1 METVHPFDGGGWS
14 ESGVRCYCYS
24 FWIVYMDVFTG
35 SYNVVPTLHT
45 LRVTELSD
53 PWTVYINVFTGIYGI

>member
-1 METVHPFDGGGWS
+1 MLVVLAILYWNSVHI
-14 ESGVRCYCYS
+14 
-24 FWIVYMDVFTG
+24 WIVYMDVFTG

-45 LRVTELSD
+45 LRITELSD

>member
-1 METVHPFDGGGWS
+1 
-14 ESGVRCYCYS
+14 
-24 FWIVYMDVFTG
+24 MDVFTG